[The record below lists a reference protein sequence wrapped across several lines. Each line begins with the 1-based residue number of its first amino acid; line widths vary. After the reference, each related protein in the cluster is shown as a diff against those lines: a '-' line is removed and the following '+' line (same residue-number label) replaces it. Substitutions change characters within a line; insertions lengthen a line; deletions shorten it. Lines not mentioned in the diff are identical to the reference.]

1 MILGGAAVGSSFC
14 VDVKKNLWRSASLLA
29 SPWGEVA
36 SRSDDGEG
44 TASVAIYILRC
55 NEKFFRESLWRVVY
69 FMLNIK
75 KRLADGNFV
84 WNQDEVPQ
92 NSR

>member
-14 VDVKKNLWRSASLLA
+14 VDVKKNLGRSASLLA

-44 TASVAIYILRC
+44 TASVAIKYRSSQQQFSRALGH
-55 NEKFFRESLWRVVY
+55 N
-69 FMLNIK
+69 
-75 KRLADGNFV
+75 ANFV
-84 WNQDEVPQ
+84 WNQDEASVKFDRQ
-92 NSR
+92 